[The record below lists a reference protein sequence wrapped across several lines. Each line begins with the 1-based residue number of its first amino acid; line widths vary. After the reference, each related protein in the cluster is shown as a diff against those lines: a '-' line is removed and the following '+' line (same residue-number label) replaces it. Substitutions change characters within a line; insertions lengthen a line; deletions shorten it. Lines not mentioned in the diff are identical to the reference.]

1 MFVVVENF
9 KKRKVIDSLSLE
21 AFVEGTRNGSFND
34 VSLARTL
41 DRKSEEYNLLKE
53 SAKSVAFN
61 FSYKNGYVNGTN
73 ATQSSGYLFLDTD
86 NQESLDLSKFPFVV
100 SYWKSFS
107 GKGYGILVAVS
118 GVDKT
123 NLKYAA
129 EQISSVLGINY
140 DKNAVSPDRFCVLS
154 YDPSIYFNPSHAT
167 YTYTHVHTHTHVHT
181 RTRNVMHN
189 TVQSITL
196 KKKLSIL
203 RLNETI
209 QNRKYSVPLRFS
221 TVAEVSESI
230 DFNGRAFKTFKDE
243 KKQVARVVIPNK
255 IKIGS
260 RNTIIS
266 TIGIQF
272 KALNPEVNLVDIY
285 QFLTKVNLEKC
296 EEPLDC
302 NDIYSIAASISK
314 SNPEINMNETKTVVF
329 DPRAGLTARQR
340 QSIGAKEGNR
350 LRGRRTYQKIE
361 DCIYNWDVV
370 TYGNI
375 TAEKV
380 RDLTGASLATVKR
393 YYPDFKNYVK
403 SVNSAWK
410 SQSKELNLSE
420 NNKDMQK
427 EAWDHIQGFA
437 RKRRE
442 DEAAVNLACFH
453 ELAQQLGFILL
464 DTSRQKNMTDFLHFG
479 GQYTFNKTTGV
490 IRDKKTRE
498 EFTVTSYPN
507 RNYWERRF
515 IMPFGKHKGKEMG
528 DVAKYDF
535 AYLMFIESL
544 DNLQPEFHQELEEYF
559 IQSGVKE

>member
-1 MFVVVENF
+1 MFTLVENF
-9 KKRKVIDSLSLE
+9 KKRKIIGTLSLE
-21 AFVEGTRNGSFND
+21 AFVEGTRDGIFND
-34 VSLARTL
+34 VTEARTL
-41 DRKSEEYNLLKE
+41 DRKSKEYELLKK
-53 SAKSVAFN
+53 SAQSVAFN
-61 FSYKNGYVNGTN
+61 FSYEKNYVNGSN
-73 ATQSSGYLFLDTD
+73 ATKSTGYLFLDTD
-86 NQESLDLSKFPFVV
+86 NQEDLDLSEFPFVV

-107 GKGYGILVAVS
+107 GKGYGILVSVS
-118 GVDKT
+118 GIDKT

-129 EQISSVLGINY
+129 EQISSVLGIDY

-167 YTYTHVHTHTHVHT
+167 YTYTHTHTHVHT
-181 RTRNVMHN
+181 RNVLHN
-189 TVQSITL
+189 SVQSITL
-196 KKKLSIL
+196 ENRVSIL
-203 RLNETI
+203 HLNETI

-221 TVAEVSESI
+221 TVAEVSENI
-230 DFNGRAFKTFKDE
+230 DFNGRAFKTFKDD
-243 KKQVARVVIPNK
+243 KKQIARVVIPNK
-255 IKIGS
+255 IKVGS
-260 RNTIIS
+260 RNTVIS

-272 KALNPEVNLVDIY
+272 KALNPEINLVDIY
-285 QFLTKVNLEKC
+285 QFLTKVNQEKC

-329 DPRAGLTARQR
+329 DPRAGLSCNQKK
-340 QSIGAKEGNR
+340 SIGAKEGNR

-361 DCIYNWDVV
+361 DCIYNWDVQKN
-370 TYGNI
+370 GNI
-375 TAEKV
+375 TSEKV
-380 RDLTGASLATVKR
+380 RDLTGVSLSTVKR

-403 SVNSAWK
+403 SVNNAWK

-442 DEAAVNLACFH
+442 DEAAFNLACFH

-479 GQYTFNKTTGV
+479 GQYTFNKITGI

-544 DNLQPEFHQELEEYF
+544 DNLQPEFRQELEEYF